1 MKAIILAGGMGL
13 RLRPLTR
20 EKPKAFLRLAG
31 RRLYEYSLSYVE
43 AAGIRDVILV
53 VPQGYSGFLEAPGNV
68 TVVEQ
73 ERPGIEGAISAGLRE
88 AGGEEVVLT
97 FTGYLSWPPNIV
109 SQAVDYYASS
119 GYPLVMAVAS
129 VITGAETYGFVRL
142 GIGGRVEGIQFDGSN
157 NWLSGRGFVF
167 AGVMVGDP
175 GIISTLASGY
185 EEGLNSA
192 ARKGL
197 LGATVWSGRWLE
209 IGYPWDLLRT
219 PELVVRPHA
228 TLLSE
233 GSSIEGTAVIR
244 GPVVVSDG
252 AYIGDNTV
260 VRGPAYIGRRARV
273 EDGSIVGPRV
283 IVDDGSVVKSG
294 SVVRETVLMEGSEVG
309 PKCIVEGSV
318 LGEGSALSPFTYI
331 EAGTPERLP
340 ERLRG
345 VLASSLGEIR
355 LGAIIAPRRRVDP
368 FTVTGRGA
376 IME

>member
-1 MKAIILAGGMGL
+1 MKAVILAGGMGF

-20 EKPKAFLRLAG
+20 DKPKAFLRLAG

-43 AAGIRDVILV
+43 TAGIRDVILV

-68 TVVEQ
+68 AVVEQ
-73 ERPGIEGAISAGLRE
+73 EKPGIEGAISAGLRE

-109 SQAVDYYASS
+109 SQVVNYYASS

-129 VITGAETYGFVRL
+129 VITGAETYGFVKL
-142 GIGGRVEGIQFDGSN
+142 GIGSRVEDVQFDRRED
-157 NWLSGRGFVF
+157 WLSGRGFVF

-175 GIISTLASGY
+175 GVISTLTTGY
-185 EEGLNSA
+185 EDGLSVA

-197 LGATVWSGRWLE
+197 VGATVWGGRWLE
-209 IGYPWDLLRT
+209 IGYPWDLLRA
-219 PELVVRPHA
+219 PELVVRPHT
-228 TLLSE
+228 TLLSG
-233 GSSIEGTAVIR
+233 GSSIEGSAVIR

-260 VRGPAYIGRRARV
+260 IRGPAYIGKRARI
-273 EDGSIVGPRV
+273 EDGSVVGPRV
-283 IVDDGSVVKSG
+283 IVDDGSVVGPG
-294 SVVRETVLMEGSEVG
+294 SVVRETVLMEGAEVG
-309 PKCIVEGSV
+309 PKCVVEGSV
-318 LGEGSALSPFTYI
+318 VGEGASLSPFTYI

-355 LGAIIAPRRRVDP
+355 LGAIIAPRRRVEP
-368 FTVTGRGA
+368 YTVTGKGA
-376 IME
+376 MIE